1 MELETSLNPSILWI
15 LTIIC
20 CKNLTKYILN
30 LTKFDFFLDNF
41 FFIDVV
47 ALLKWQKL
55 AMRKKLSNQYN
66 HLISNNIF
74 VSQHESYTNRNDQLH
89 NFEKNDKYYYYFN
102 DVEIYFTFV
111 SL

>member
-1 MELETSLNPSILWI
+1 
-15 LTIIC
+15 
-20 CKNLTKYILN
+20 
-30 LTKFDFFLDNF
+30 
-41 FFIDVV
+41 
-47 ALLKWQKL
+47 
-55 AMRKKLSNQYN
+55 MRKKLSNQYS